1 MLLLTYVGCF
11 FVSLKVDLLKLLDE
25 PVQTN
30 GTTHQHEQQ
39 ASIFTTPDLLAEF
52 NDVPNNHVQPSK
64 FLFGKMTLFFYINFW
79 LLLDMPPMVALDRN
93 GLRIVFS
100 FERTGTLLTIHS
112 KATNATEHPMT
123 NFVLKAAVPKVK
135 YLLTSIKSIS

>member
-1 MLLLTYVGCF
+1 
-11 FVSLKVDLLKLLDE
+11 
-25 PVQTN
+25 
-30 GTTHQHEQQ
+30 
-39 ASIFTTPDLLAEF
+39 
-52 NDVPNNHVQPSK
+52 
-64 FLFGKMTLFFYINFW
+64 
-79 LLLDMPPMVALDRN
+79 MPPMVALDRN